1 MCYWTAYSYCT
12 CMIHAWH
19 YFMIINSLS
28 PLTLIFPVRQLSSLG
43 MYITHS
49 VIVPEVRIQ
58 EQSPLFHLPPQ
69 SLQNPLHL
77 TLLIVSTE
85 TVRSLCARG
94 EGREGREIKVR
105 EFGGYVRTSNI
116 LIL

>member
-1 MCYWTAYSYCT
+1 MYIT
-12 CMIHAWH
+12 H
-19 YFMIINSLS
+19 NSLS
-28 PLTLIFPVRQLSSLG
+28 LSPA
-43 MYITHS
+43 HS

>member
-19 YFMIINSLS
+19 HFMIINSLS

-85 TVRSLCARG
+85 TVRSLCVRG
-94 EGREGREIKVR
+94 EEKGIKVR
-105 EFGGYVRTSNI
+105 EFRGYVRTFNI